1 MFLLSGG
8 QLNIEYGS
16 TCQFDYV
23 KITDG
28 DGTTLMDNSCGS
40 SSLDPS
46 NPGYF
51 QPSTITTRT
60 NTVEIFFHTDASGT
74 RPGWSLSWI
83 AVTPGSKEFI
93 QTASVSFFLLNCHWH
108 FLAWPCGQMVDFG
121 PNTLALLS
129 SSRVAGVART
139 RERRSPK
146 SLVFDENFKPY
157 LVKTG

>member
-1 MFLLSGG
+1 METGKILRLEFTHFDV
-8 QLNIEYGS
+8 EYHS
-16 TCQFDYV
+16 KCQDDYV

-60 NTVEIFFHTDASGT
+60 NTVEIFFHTDGDRTYA
-74 RPGWSLSWI
+74 GWSLSWI

-93 QTASVSFFLLNCHWH
+93 QTASVSFFLLNCH
-108 FLAWPCGQMVDFG
+108 
-121 PNTLALLS
+121 
-129 SSRVAGVART
+129 
-139 RERRSPK
+139 
-146 SLVFDENFKPY
+146 
-157 LVKTG
+157 